1 MNVNAVPVRVQLLQ
15 LEPIRKFVGTTFAGA
30 IVGPGHAVYAY
41 WLPEASFT

>member
-15 LEPIRKFVGTTFAGA
+15 LEPIRKFVKTILPGA

-41 WLPEASFT
+41 WSPAVSFT